1 MTPTPSDQQRARR
14 NFVFWLV
21 LAATAGFLWV
31 AWPVL
36 LPVLWAAVLAV
47 LFGPLTDRGARELR
61 GRRAAAAGLTLLI
74 IIVLVILP
82 LLLISVA
89 VIQQATG
96 FYQAL
101 RSGAIDVQ
109 APLAAINRALPPVR
123 EFLERLGLETQLREG
138 LGNVAN
144 AAAAWLAARAIGIG
158 QNAVLLLM
166 QSVIMLYVLF
176 FFLKDG
182 RRILAQ
188 AQQVFPADDDL
199 ERRLLDRFAS
209 VTRAIIKGTF
219 IVGVVQ
225 GALVAGAFA
234 VLGIPAWLFWGVLAT
249 ILSMLPAVGST
260 LIWAPAG
267 IVLVLTGHVATG
279 VILLLFGTFVISLI
293 DNILRPKLVGRDT
306 RMPDWIVFIAILGG
320 VSAVGLSGVVVGPI
334 VAGLFIT
341 AWEMFASV
349 HGTTGPD
356 AAAVGDAISSSDRG
370 SSPSGPAAAPTSG

>member
-1 MTPTPSDQQRARR
+1 VTPTPSDQQRARR

-47 LFGPLTDRGARELR
+47 LFGPLTDRLAQELR

-82 LLLISVA
+82 LLLIGVA

-123 EFLERLGLETQLREG
+123 EFLERLGLESQLRQG

-144 AAAAWLAARAIGIG
+144 AAAGWLAARAIGIG

-166 QSVIMLYVLF
+166 QSVIMLYILF

-320 VSAVGLSGVVVGPI
+320 VSSVGLSGVVVGPI

-341 AWEMFASV
+341 AWEIFASV
-349 HGTTGPD
+349 HGTTG
-356 AAAVGDAISSSDRG
+356 AVPATAGEAISSSDRG

>member
-1 MTPTPSDQQRARR
+1 MAEPTSDPQRARR

-21 LAATAGFLWV
+21 IAATAGFLWV

-47 LFGPLTDRGARELR
+47 LFGPLCDRLARELR
-61 GRRAAAAGLTLLI
+61 GRRGAAAGLTVLI
-74 IIVLVILP
+74 IVVLVILP
-82 LLLISVA
+82 LLLIATA

-109 APLAAINRALPPVR
+109 APLAAINRAAPPVR
-123 EFLERLGLETQLREG
+123 EFLERLGLEAQLRQG

-144 AAAAWLAARAIGIG
+144 AAAAWLAARALSIG

-182 RRILAQ
+182 SRILAR

-279 VILLLFGTFVISLI
+279 VILLLFGTFVISLV
-293 DNILRPKLVGRDT
+293 DNVLRPTLVGRDT

-320 VSAVGLSGVVVGPI
+320 VSTVGLSGVVVGPI

-349 HGTTGPD
+349 HGTTGAG
-356 AAAVGDAISSSDRG
+356 AAPVGDGVSSSDRG
-370 SSPSGPAAAPTSG
+370 QSPSGPAAAPTSG